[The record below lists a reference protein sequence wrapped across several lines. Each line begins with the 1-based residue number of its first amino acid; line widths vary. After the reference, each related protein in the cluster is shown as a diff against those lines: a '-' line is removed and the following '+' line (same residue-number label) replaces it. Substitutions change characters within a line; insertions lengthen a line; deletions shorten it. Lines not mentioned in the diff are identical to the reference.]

1 MANSSISGIISGL
14 DTESIISQ
22 LTSLR
27 RAPQI
32 RMQARKTVLQKKL
45 EAWDGL
51 KKQLSSLKSAA
62 SALSQAATFRR
73 SSATS
78 SDTALLTVAA
88 SPEAAPGTYH
98 LTVLA
103 TAQAHQVKSQGY
115 ADSGA
120 AVLGT
125 GTLSIQVGAGAPGT
139 IVIDETNN
147 SLAGLRD
154 AINRAGLGV
163 TASIV
168 NDGDATHPYRLVVT
182 SNTTGESNQITITA
196 NLTGGTDPAFTT
208 LQEARNASIRLGE
221 GAGAMLIS
229 KPSNTVTDV
238 IPGVTLN
245 LVSADEY
252 KRVMVNVTRDTS
264 SVGASVQE
272 LVNSYNALVDNINSQ
287 GKYDPETQQG
297 GSLLGD
303 ATLLLIQDDIQR
315 VLDQVVPGLAQG
327 VNTLSNVGLTVGSDG
342 KLQYDSAQLTTA
354 LTENPTAV
362 MKLFANYGE
371 SADPGVKYVS
381 CTNETVAS
389 GAGGY
394 PVEITRLA
402 TRSRITAGVAQTEA
416 LAGDEQLTINGTTIA
431 LTHGMTQADVIAAI
445 NAKSSVTGVTAK
457 ATGPDGTGE
466 GSYLT
471 LEASQYGSA
480 YTLSVVSSMSNG
492 GAVPMANRSGIG
504 STLVTESDAAGEAG
518 TGSGAR
524 GVNVA
529 GTINGEP
536 ATGSGQMLTG
546 DVGNAT
552 TSGLVL
558 QITSLTVGAHG
569 PVVFTRGVGGE
580 LERIIQTAIEGAES
594 TVEQA
599 RSSVQ
604 AEIDALTDEMK
615 IADERLTA
623 LQERLRAQFMAMES
637 TLSRLQ
643 NQSLQLA
650 QQIASLSG
658 QKSSTGGL

>member
-14 DTESIISQ
+14 DTDSIISQ

-32 RMQARKTVLQKKL
+32 RMQARKTALQKKL

-51 KKQLSSLKSAA
+51 KQQLSSLKSAA
-62 SALSQAATFRR
+62 AALSQAATFRR
-73 SSATS
+73 STATS
-78 SDTALLTVAA
+78 SDTALVTVAA

-115 ADSGA
+115 ADTGA

-125 GTLSIQVGAGAPGT
+125 GTITIQVGSGTPGT

-182 SNTTGESNQITITA
+182 SDTTGETNQITITA
-196 NLTGGTDPAFTT
+196 DLTGGTAPTFTT

-221 GAGAMLIS
+221 GAGAMLVS
-229 KPSNTVTDV
+229 KPSNNVTDV

-245 LVSADEY
+245 LVSADEN
-252 KRVMVNVTRDTS
+252 KRVMVNVARDTNS
-264 SVGASVQE
+264 IGAAVQE

-297 GSLLGD
+297 GTLLGD
-303 ATLLLIQDDIQR
+303 ASLLLIQDEIQR
-315 VLDQVVPGLAQG
+315 VLDQVMPGVAQG
-327 VNTLSNVGLTVGSDG
+327 MNTISNVGLTVGSDG
-342 KLQYDSAQLTTA
+342 KLQYDSARLTSA
-354 LTENPTAV
+354 LKENPTAV
-362 MKLFANYGE
+362 MRLFANYGE
-371 SADPGVKYVS
+371 TADPRVKYIG
-381 CTNETVAS
+381 CTTETVAS
-389 GAGGY
+389 GAAGY
-394 PVEITRLA
+394 SVHITQVA

-416 LAGDEQLTINGTTIA
+416 LAGDEQLTINGTTIL
-431 LTHGMTQADVIAAI
+431 LTSGMTQADVIAAI
-445 NAKSSVTGVTAK
+445 NAKSSLTGVIAR
-457 ATGPDGTGE
+457 ATGADGTGE
-466 GSYLT
+466 GNYLT

-480 YTLSVVSSMSNG
+480 YTLSVVSNMSNG
-492 GAVPMANRSGIG
+492 GAMPVGNRTGIG
-504 STLVTESDAAGEAG
+504 SMLVTESDAAGEAG

-536 ATGSGQMLTG
+536 ATGSGQILTG
-546 DVGNAT
+546 KVGNAT
-552 TSGLVL
+552 TSGLML
-558 QITSLTVGAHG
+558 QITSQTTGAHG
-569 PVVFTRGVGGE
+569 SVVFTRGVGGE
-580 LERIIQTAIEGAES
+580 LERIIQAAIEGAES

-604 AEIDALTDEMK
+604 AEIDALTEEMK
-615 IADERLTA
+615 LADERLAA
-623 LQERLRAQFMAMES
+623 LQERLRAQFTAMES

-658 QKSSTGGL
+658 QKSSTRGM

>member
-1 MANSSISGIISGL
+1 M
-14 DTESIISQ
+14 
-22 LTSLR
+22 
-27 RAPQI
+27 
-32 RMQARKTVLQKKL
+32 
-45 EAWDGL
+45 
-51 KKQLSSLKSAA
+51 
-62 SALSQAATFRR
+62 
-73 SSATS
+73 
-78 SDTALLTVAA
+78 
-88 SPEAAPGTYH
+88 
-98 LTVLA
+98 
-103 TAQAHQVKSQGY
+103 
-115 ADSGA
+115 
-120 AVLGT
+120 
-125 GTLSIQVGAGAPGT
+125 
-139 IVIDETNN
+139 
-147 SLAGLRD
+147 
-154 AINRAGLGV
+154 
-163 TASIV
+163 
-168 NDGDATHPYRLVVT
+168 
-182 SNTTGESNQITITA
+182 
-196 NLTGGTDPAFTT
+196 
-208 LQEARNASIRLGE
+208 
-221 GAGAMLIS
+221 
-229 KPSNTVTDV
+229 
-238 IPGVTLN
+238 
-245 LVSADEY
+245 
-252 KRVMVNVTRDTS
+252 
-264 SVGASVQE
+264 
-272 LVNSYNALVDNINSQ
+272 DNINSQ
-287 GKYDPETQQG
+287 GKYDPESQQG